1 MLFLSDYQNS
11 VSRHEMWNGGH
22 SCMKCTPWITSFKN
36 SGWRYRYL
44 STKAN
49 VILLVS
55 WPAKSTSKM
64 LSLMSST
71 LMKLPSSF
79 GVVSKME
86 RRSWLTEAFPSFK
99 SCTQNSSCHFQ
110 IDWSHRLNPS
120 VSGRKIAIKI
130 NSTPKLCTQYSV
142 SVTCK
147 AFMCMGLSQNV
158 YKWSNMKRTKELS
171 TSELELKAFGNCKGD
186 KCFFS
191 MLLALKPPLHNS

>member
-1 MLFLSDYQNS
+1 MGQVLLPYVKGGLQDSEFMYKMTTRVPQIAQLPRQWKMWLLSDYQTS

-79 GVVSKME
+79 EDVSKTE

-110 IDWSHRLNPS
+110 IDWSHRLNP
-120 VSGRKIAIKI
+120 
-130 NSTPKLCTQYSV
+130 
-142 SVTCK
+142 
-147 AFMCMGLSQNV
+147 
-158 YKWSNMKRTKELS
+158 
-171 TSELELKAFGNCKGD
+171 
-186 KCFFS
+186 
-191 MLLALKPPLHNS
+191 

>member
-55 WPAKSTSKM
+55 WPAKSTSTM
-64 LSLMSST
+64 LSLTSST

-120 VSGRKIAIKI
+120 VSGRKIAIKLI
-130 NSTPKLCTQYSV
+130 VLQNCAPNIQFLWHAKLLCAWDWA
-142 SVTCK
+142 K
-147 AFMCMGLSQNV
+147 M
-158 YKWSNMKRTKELS
+158 S
-171 TSELELKAFGNCKGD
+171 TSGPTWKGLKN
-186 KCFFS
+186 S
-191 MLLALKPPLHNS
+191 LLQN